1 MKNSSQIVHRIFI
14 SLLLFFHIKFLIICY
29 IVYKIQAGHE
39 STVQALDLIYAMKDE
54 DNYTV
59 WSNISTCMEKIH
71 NLLINANYINLFDA
85 YGLEV
90 IKPIYNKLGYEKRPD
105 ECKFVHVLC
114 LPEIHSFII
123 MVIYVYMY
131 IKNRHAYF

>member
-1 MKNSSQIVHRIFI
+1 MFIEYLNLYCFLFCKIFI
-14 SLLLFFHIKFLIICY
+14 CS
-29 IVYKIQAGHE
+29 IVYQIQAGHE

-59 WSNISTCMEKIH
+59 WSNMSTCMEKIH

-105 ECKFVHVLC
+105 ECKF
-114 LPEIHSFII
+114 
-123 MVIYVYMY
+123 
-131 IKNRHAYF
+131 